1 MGRDRRSPRPDA
13 AGSAW
18 RSPRSPRPD
27 AAGSSR
33 SSSRSFR
40 SSSPAPRLRPAT
52 TQGSMLQFVSD
63 AVGGL
68 GEGGGLTAAEESAAY
83 NALDN
88 VERRADRNLQASN
101 AAIEPHVGALSD
113 RVAKME
119 RSVHNSQAWHPA
131 ADAGA
136 TRAPS
141 TDEDMGSLPAVPE
154 DGDDYGAEAETD
166 PDRQQ
171 AAYADFLD
179 LTQRNINC
187 VGVHAWGMSA
197 ATRQGATCCGR
208 CCALVPSALLLLLQ
222 AIVLHSVSLEA
233 LNPTCVRNEDCP
245 SGTWCSPSWS
255 LGGYEALPGT
265 CDDCLWATQLHETS
279 SATESSS
286 TTPTSTSH
294 DSDFFKSDQQCVEHH
309 FREQHDCYQHR
320 ICEQHHGEQ
329 QHDSSSTTP
338 APTPLFLPWVVKTR
352 RYKARRKR
360 RHRRR
365 RHQHRQYCRWWHKAE
380 RGLDVALDA
389 AQVPIHYAAL
399 PVRLGPG
406 AYEKLSYAGLSA
418 AVEHCAAH
426 AVDRCD
432 FIRDFKDSLTLGTV
446 MVFVF
451 VLLLLLFSIV
461 QDLDKAGHALDVFE
475 YRLQGCDPVIRMLV
489 TAVASMNFN
498 TRRFVLPGIVVYAY
512 CALVLAG
519 PATPGFA
526 QPVYFLF
533 CGVFVG
539 VIYHAERFCTTVFL
553 SKGAVKLT
561 REAFADEAAR
571 DAIERVKGPLH
582 ARALAFWDHRFYA
595 MCLGAFSFLVVVFT
609 ETFMDAVPLL
619 DVPRIFNAGIFKE
632 VPGDAN
638 NCTNVIIMLAVSS
651 TIAVL
656 CYTFVWTCAYLL
668 TTSCCRCSLGVILA
682 PLNCI
687 MWNVALW
694 MALWT
699 VAYAPVLKPT

>member
-1 MGRDRRSPRPDA
+1 MVAQGR
-13 AGSAW
+13 
-18 RSPRSPRPD
+18 
-27 AAGSSR
+27 
-33 SSSRSFR
+33 
-40 SSSPAPRLRPAT
+40 
-52 TQGSMLQFVSD
+52 
-63 AVGGL
+63 
-68 GEGGGLTAAEESAAY
+68 
-83 NALDN
+83 
-88 VERRADRNLQASN
+88 
-101 AAIEPHVGALSD
+101 
-113 RVAKME
+113 
-119 RSVHNSQAWHPA
+119 
-131 ADAGA
+131 
-136 TRAPS
+136 
-141 TDEDMGSLPAVPE
+141 
-154 DGDDYGAEAETD
+154 
-166 PDRQQ
+166 
-171 AAYADFLD
+171 
-179 LTQRNINC
+179 
-187 VGVHAWGMSA
+187 
-197 ATRQGATCCGR
+197 
-208 CCALVPSALLLLLQ
+208 
-222 AIVLHSVSLEA
+222 
-233 LNPTCVRNEDCP
+233 
-245 SGTWCSPSWS
+245 
-255 LGGYEALPGT
+255 
-265 CDDCLWATQLHETS
+265 
-279 SATESSS
+279 
-286 TTPTSTSH
+286 
-294 DSDFFKSDQQCVEHH
+294 
-309 FREQHDCYQHR
+309 
-320 ICEQHHGEQ
+320 
-329 QHDSSSTTP
+329 
-338 APTPLFLPWVVKTR
+338 
-352 RYKARRKR
+352 
-360 RHRRR
+360 
-365 RHQHRQYCRWWHKAE
+365 
-380 RGLDVALDA
+380 RGLDVVLDA

-406 AYEKLSYAGLSA
+406 AYEELSYAGLSA

-461 QDLDKAGHALDVFE
+461 QDLDKAGHTLNVFE

-651 TIAVL
+651 ASAVL

>member
-13 AGSAW
+13 AGSAR

-33 SSSRSFR
+33 SSSRSSR

-101 AAIEPHVGALSD
+101 AAIEAHIGALSD

-154 DGDDYGAEAETD
+154 EGDDYGAEAETD

-279 SATESSS
+279 
-286 TTPTSTSH
+286 
-294 DSDFFKSDQQCVEHH
+294 
-309 FREQHDCYQHR
+309 R
-320 ICEQHHGEQ
+320 
-329 QHDSSSTTP
+329 
-338 APTPLFLPWVVKTR
+338 
-352 RYKARRKR
+352 
-360 RHRRR
+360 
-365 RHQHRQYCRWWHKAE
+365 
-380 RGLDVALDA
+380 LDVALDA

-406 AYEKLSYAGLSA
+406 AYEELSYAGLSA

-461 QDLDKAGHALDVFE
+461 HDLDKAGHTLNVFE

-498 TRRFVLPGIVVYAY
+498 TRRFVLPGIVVHAY
-512 CALVLAG
+512 FALVLAG

-571 DAIERVKGPLH
+571 GAIERVKGPLH